1 MQKKGV
7 ESDRGG
13 ADSRSESKVSKQRPA
28 GKSRLLLVVVNS
40 VTGMHP
46 HPPIHTFP
54 LAAQVLPGRERNYNM
69 NLMARKA

>member
-13 ADSRSESKVSKQRPA
+13 ADSRSESKVSKQQPA
-28 GKSRLLLVVVNS
+28 GKSRFLLFLVIS
-40 VTGMHP
+40 VTVMHP

-54 LAAQVLPGRERNYNM
+54 LAAQVLPGRARNYNM
-69 NLMARKA
+69 DLMARKA